1 MAQTITSGDLVKK
14 LGGELIGDSNILIN
28 SVASLESAHKNSI
41 AFFNNPKYLDLLK
54 TTKAA
59 VVIVN
64 RDDLPDRS
72 GTSIV
77 IDNPYLYFAKVSQ
90 LLNPSKPLKKEVH
103 KSAIIHPSCKLGQDI
118 YIGPNVVIDENVSID
133 DGVVIHAGSMI
144 EADSVIGK
152 ASVIHPHVVIKANTV
167 IGKNCTLYAGCVI
180 GSDGFGYAK
189 DDSRWLAIPQIGRVT
204 LGDNVDIGSNSTIDR
219 GALDDTIISSGVKVD
234 NLVQIGHNC
243 MIGENTII
251 AGCVGIAGSAK
262 IGKNCAIG
270 GAAMILGHLSITD
283 DVTISPGSMITRSI
297 KTSGTYTALMPFQ
310 DHEAW
315 LKTAAKIRRLK

>member
-1 MAQTITSGDLVKK
+1 MAKTITSGDLVKK
-14 LGGELIGDSNILIN
+14 LGGELIGDPNLLIN
-28 SVASLESAHKNSI
+28 SVASLESAHHNSI
-41 AFFNNPKYLDLLK
+41 SFFNNPKYSDLLK
-54 TTKAA
+54 NTKAA
-59 VVIVN
+59 VVIIN
-64 RDDLPDRS
+64 RVDLPDRS

-90 LLNPSKPLKKEVH
+90 LLNPSKTLKKEIH
-103 KSAIIHPSCKLGQDI
+103 KSAIIHPSCKLGQDV
-118 YIGPNVVIDENVSID
+118 YIGPNVVIEENVSLGD
-133 DGVVIHAGSMI
+133 DVVIHAGSI
-144 EADSVIGK
+144 VESDSAIGN
-152 ASVIHPHVVIKANTV
+152 ASVIHPHVVIKANTI
-167 IGKNCTLYAGCVI
+167 IGKNCILYAGCII

-189 DDSRWLAIPQIGRVT
+189 DDSKWLAIPQIGRVI

-219 GALDDTIISSGVKVD
+219 GALDDTIISSGVKID

-243 MIGENTII
+243 LIGENTII

-283 DVTISPGSMITRSI
+283 NVTISPGSMITRSI

-310 DHEAW
+310 DHETW
-315 LKTAAKIRRLK
+315 LKTAAKIKRLK

>member
-41 AFFNNPKYLDLLK
+41 SFFNNPRYSDLLR

-64 RDDLPDRS
+64 RESLSFRS
-72 GTSIV
+72 GVSIV

-90 LLNPSKPLKKEVH
+90 LLNPSKSLKKEVH
-103 KSAIIHPSCKLGQDI
+103 KSAIIHPSCKLGLDI

-152 ASVIHPHVVIKANTV
+152 ASVIHPHVVIKANTI

-189 DDSRWLAIPQIGRVT
+189 DDNKWLAIPQTGRVI

-219 GALDDTIISSGVKVD
+219 GTLDDTIISSGVKID

-283 DVTISPGSMITRSI
+283 NVTISPGSMITRSI

>member
-1 MAQTITSGDLVKK
+1 MGQTITSGDLIKQ

-28 SVASLESAHKNSI
+28 SVASLESANKNSVS
-41 AFFNNPKYLDLLK
+41 FFNNSKYLDLLK
-54 TTKAA
+54 NTKAA
-59 VVIVN
+59 LVILNKESCALHVGACIVV
-64 RDDLPDRS
+64 
-72 GTSIV
+72 
-77 IDNPYLYFAKVSQ
+77 DNPYLYFAKISR
-90 LLNPSKPLKKEVH
+90 LLNPIKILKKEIH
-103 KSAIIHPSCKLGQDI
+103 KSAIIHSTCKLGKDI
-118 YIGPNVVIDENVSID
+118 YIGPNVIIEENVSIA
-133 DGVVIHAGSMI
+133 DGVTVHAGAII
-144 EADSVIGK
+144 ESDNIIG
-152 ASVIHPHVVIKANTV
+152 SHSTIHSNVVIKTNTI
-167 IGKNCTLYAGCVI
+167 IGKNCTLYAGAVI

-189 DDSRWLAIPQIGRVT
+189 DNDKWLAIPQIGKVV

-219 GALDDTIISSGVKVD
+219 GALDDTIISSGVKID

-243 MIGENTII
+243 IIGENTII

-283 DVTISPGSMITRSI
+283 NVTISPGSMITRSI
-297 KTSGTYTALMPFQ
+297 KNSGTYTALMPFQ

>member
-1 MAQTITSGDLVKK
+1 MGHTITSGDLVKK

-28 SVASLESAHKNSI
+28 SVASLETAHKNSI
-41 AFFNNPKYLDLLK
+41 SFFNNPRYKDLLK

-59 VVIVN
+59 VVIID

-90 LLNPSKPLKKEVH
+90 LLNPSKSLKKEVH

-133 DGVVIHAGSMI
+133 DDVVIHAGSMI

-167 IGKNCTLYAGCVI
+167 IGKNCTIYAGCVI

-189 DDSRWLAIPQIGRVT
+189 GDSKWLAIPQIGRVI

-219 GALDDTIISSGVKVD
+219 GALDDTIISSGVKID

-310 DHEAW
+310 NHEAW

>member
-1 MAQTITSGDLVKK
+1 
-14 LGGELIGDSNILIN
+14 
-28 SVASLESAHKNSI
+28 
-41 AFFNNPKYLDLLK
+41 
-54 TTKAA
+54 
-59 VVIVN
+59 
-64 RDDLPDRS
+64 
-72 GTSIV
+72 
-77 IDNPYLYFAKVSQ
+77 
-90 LLNPSKPLKKEVH
+90 
-103 KSAIIHPSCKLGQDI
+103 
-118 YIGPNVVIDENVSID
+118 
-133 DGVVIHAGSMI
+133 MI

-152 ASVIHPHVVIKANTV
+152 ASVIHPHVVIKASTI

-189 DDSRWLAIPQIGRVT
+189 DDSKWLAIPQIGRVI

-219 GALDDTIISSGVKVD
+219 GALDDTIISSGVKID

-270 GAAMILGHLSITD
+270 GAAMILGHLLITD

-297 KTSGTYTALMPFQ
+297 KTPGTYTALMPFQ

-315 LKTAAKIRRLK
+315 LKTAARIRRLK

>member
-1 MAQTITSGDLVKK
+1 MGQTITSGGLVKR

-28 SVASLESAHKNSI
+28 SVASLESAHQNSI
-41 AFFNNPKYLDLLK
+41 SFFNNTRYLDLLK

-64 RDDLPDRS
+64 KESLSFRS
-72 GTSIV
+72 GVSIV

-90 LLNPSKPLKKEVH
+90 LLNPSKSIKKEVH
-103 KSAIIHPSCKLGQDI
+103 KSAVIHPSCKLGLDI

-144 EADSVIGK
+144 EADCIIGK
-152 ASVIHPHVVIKANTV
+152 ASVIHPHAVIKANTI

-189 DDSRWLAIPQIGRVT
+189 DNSKWLAIPQIGRVI

-219 GALDDTIISSGVKVD
+219 GALDDTIISRGVKID

-283 DVTISPGSMITRSI
+283 NVTISPGSMITRSI

>member
-1 MAQTITSGDLVKK
+1 MGQKITSGDLVKK
-14 LGGELIGDSNILIN
+14 LGGELIGDPNLLIN
-28 SVASLESAHKNSI
+28 SVASLESANQNSI
-41 AFFNNPKYLDLLK
+41 SFFNNPKYLDLLK
-54 TTKAA
+54 SSKAA
-59 VVIVN
+59 VVIIRKDN
-64 RDDLPDRS
+64 LPDRS

-90 LLNPSKPLKKEVH
+90 LLNPNKILKKEIH
-103 KSAIIHPSCKLGQDI
+103 KSAIIHPSCKLGQDV
-118 YIGPNVVIDENVSID
+118 YIGPNVVIDENVSLGD
-133 DGVVIHAGSMI
+133 NVVIHAGSII
-144 EADSVIGK
+144 ESDSAIGN
-152 ASVIHPHVVIKANTV
+152 ASVIHPHVVIKANTI
-167 IGKNCTLYAGCVI
+167 IGKNCILYAGCII

-189 DDSRWLAIPQIGRVT
+189 DDSKWLAIPQIGRVL

-219 GALDDTIISSGVKVD
+219 GALDDTIISSGVKID

-243 MIGENTII
+243 LVGENTII

-283 DVTISPGSMITRSI
+283 NVTISPGSMITRSI

-310 DHEAW
+310 DHETW
-315 LKTAAKIRRLK
+315 LKTAAKIKRLK

>member
-1 MAQTITSGDLVKK
+1 MAHTITSGDLVKK

-41 AFFNNPKYLDLLK
+41 SFFNNPRYSDLLR

-64 RDDLPDRS
+64 RESLSFRS
-72 GTSIV
+72 GVSIV

-90 LLNPSKPLKKEVH
+90 LLNPSKSLKKEVH
-103 KSAIIHPSCKLGQDI
+103 KSAIIHPSCKLGLDI

-152 ASVIHPHVVIKANTV
+152 ASVIHPHVVIKANT
-167 IGKNCTLYAGCVI
+167 ILGKNCTLYAGCVI

-189 DDSRWLAIPQIGRVT
+189 DDNKWIAIPQTGRVI

-219 GALDDTIISSGVKVD
+219 GALDDTIISSGVKID

-283 DVTISPGSMITRSI
+283 NVTISPGSMITRSI

>member
-1 MAQTITSGDLVKK
+1 MAHTITSGDLVKK

-41 AFFNNPKYLDLLK
+41 SFFNNPRYSDLLI

-59 VVIVN
+59 VVIIN
-64 RDDLPDRS
+64 RESLSFRS
-72 GTSIV
+72 GVSIV

-90 LLNPSKPLKKEVH
+90 LLNPSKSLKKEVH
-103 KSAIIHPSCKLGQDI
+103 KSAIIHPSCKLGLDI

-152 ASVIHPHVVIKANTV
+152 ASVIHPHVVIKANT
-167 IGKNCTLYAGCVI
+167 ILGKNCTLYAGCVI

-189 DDSRWLAIPQIGRVT
+189 DDNKWIAIPQTGRVI

-219 GALDDTIISSGVKVD
+219 GTLDDTIISSGVKID

-283 DVTISPGSMITRSI
+283 NVTISPGSMITRSI

>member
-28 SVASLESAHKNSI
+28 SVASLESADKNSI
-41 AFFNNPKYLDLLK
+41 SFFNNLRYSDLLR

-59 VVIVN
+59 VVIIN
-64 RDDLPDRS
+64 RESLSFRT
-72 GTSIV
+72 GVSIV

-90 LLNPSKPLKKEVH
+90 LLNPSKSLKKEVH

-144 EADSVIGK
+144 EFDSVIGK

-189 DDSRWLAIPQIGRVT
+189 DDSKWLAIPQIGRVI

-219 GALDDTIISSGVKVD
+219 GALDDTIISSGVKID

-270 GAAMILGHLSITD
+270 GAAMILGHLSISD

>member
-41 AFFNNPKYLDLLK
+41 SFFNNPRYSDLLR

-64 RDDLPDRS
+64 RESLSFRS
-72 GTSIV
+72 GVSIV

-90 LLNPSKPLKKEVH
+90 LLNPSKSLKKEVH
-103 KSAIIHPSCKLGQDI
+103 KSAIIHPSCKLGLDI

-152 ASVIHPHVVIKANTV
+152 ASVIHPHVVIKANT
-167 IGKNCTLYAGCVI
+167 ILGKNCTLYAGCVI

-189 DDSRWLAIPQIGRVT
+189 DDNKWIAIPQTGRVI

-219 GALDDTIISSGVKVD
+219 GTLDDTIISSGVKID

-283 DVTISPGSMITRSI
+283 NVTISPGSMITRSI

>member
-1 MAQTITSGDLVKK
+1 MAHTITSGDLVKK

-41 AFFNNPKYLDLLK
+41 SFFNNPRYSDLLR

-64 RDDLPDRS
+64 RESLSFRS
-72 GTSIV
+72 GVSIV

-90 LLNPSKPLKKEVH
+90 LLNPSKSLKKEVH
-103 KSAIIHPSCKLGQDI
+103 KSAMIHPSCKLGLDI

-133 DGVVIHAGSMI
+133 DDVVIHAGSMI

-152 ASVIHPHVVIKANTV
+152 ASVIHPHVVIKANT
-167 IGKNCTLYAGCVI
+167 ILGKNCTLYAGCVI

-189 DDSRWLAIPQIGRVT
+189 DDNKWIAIPQTGRVI

-219 GALDDTIISSGVKVD
+219 GTLDDTIISSGVKID

-270 GAAMILGHLSITD
+270 GAAMIFGHLSITD
-283 DVTISPGSMITRSI
+283 NVTISPGSMITRSI

>member
-1 MAQTITSGDLVKK
+1 MGQTITSGDLIKQ

-28 SVASLESAHKNSI
+28 SVASLESANKNSVS
-41 AFFNNPKYLDLLK
+41 FFNNSKYLDLLK
-54 TTKAA
+54 NTKAA
-59 VVIVN
+59 LVILNKESCALHSGACIVV
-64 RDDLPDRS
+64 
-72 GTSIV
+72 
-77 IDNPYLYFAKVSQ
+77 DNPYLYFAKISRF
-90 LLNPSKPLKKEVH
+90 LNPIKILKKEIH
-103 KSAIIHPSCKLGQDI
+103 KSAIIHPTCKLGKDI
-118 YIGPNVVIDENVSID
+118 YIGPNVIIEENVSIA
-133 DGVVIHAGSMI
+133 DGATVHAGVII
-144 EADSVIGK
+144 ESDNIIG
-152 ASVIHPHVVIKANTV
+152 SHSTIHPNVVIKTNTI
-167 IGKNCTLYAGCVI
+167 IGKNCTLYAGAVI

-189 DDSRWLAIPQIGRVT
+189 DNDKWLAIPQIGKVV

-219 GALDDTIISSGVKVD
+219 GALDDTIISSGVKID

-243 MIGENTII
+243 IIGENTII

-283 DVTISPGSMITRSI
+283 NVTISPGSMITRSI
-297 KTSGTYTALMPFQ
+297 KNSGTYTALMPFQ

>member
-1 MAQTITSGDLVKK
+1 MGHTITSGDLVKK
-14 LGGELIGDSNILIN
+14 LGGELIGDPNLLIN
-28 SVASLESAHKNSI
+28 SVASLETAHQNSI
-41 AFFNNPKYLDLLK
+41 SFFNNPKYSDLLK
-54 TTKAA
+54 STKAA

-103 KSAIIHPSCKLGQDI
+103 KSAIIHPSCILGQDI

-189 DDSRWLAIPQIGRVT
+189 DDNKWIAIPQTGRVI

-219 GALDDTIISSGVKVD
+219 GTLDDTIISSGVKID

-310 DHEAW
+310 NHEAW

>member
-1 MAQTITSGDLVKK
+1 MGQTITSGELIKK

-28 SVASLESAHKNSI
+28 SVASLESAHQKSI
-41 AFFNNPKYLDLLK
+41 SFFNNPRYADLLK
-54 TTKAA
+54 TTKSA

-64 RDDLPDRS
+64 RESLSFRK
-72 GTSIV
+72 GASIV
-77 IDNPYLYFAKVSQ
+77 VDNPYLYFAKVSQ
-90 LLNPSKPLKKEVH
+90 LLNPTKPLKKEIH

-133 DGVVIHAGSMI
+133 DSVIIHTSSMI

-152 ASVIHPHVVIKANTV
+152 ASVIHPHVVIKASTI

-189 DDSRWLAIPQIGRVT
+189 DDSKWLAIPQIGRVI

-219 GALDDTIISSGVKVD
+219 GALDDTIISSGVKID

-270 GAAMILGHLSITD
+270 GAAMILGHLLITD

-297 KTSGTYTALMPFQ
+297 KTPGTYTALMPFQ

-315 LKTAAKIRRLK
+315 LKTAARIRRLK

>member
-28 SVASLESAHKNSI
+28 SVASLESAHQNSI
-41 AFFNNPKYLDLLK
+41 SFFNNPRYSDLLR

-59 VVIVN
+59 VVIVSREN
-64 RDDLPDRS
+64 LSFRT
-72 GTSIV
+72 GVSIV
-77 IDNPYLYFAKVSQ
+77 IDNPYLYFAKVSH
-90 LLNPSKPLKKEVH
+90 LLNPSKSLKKEVH

-189 DDSRWLAIPQIGRVT
+189 DDSKWLAIPQIGRVI

-219 GALDDTIISSGVKVD
+219 GALDDTIISSGVKID

-251 AGCVGIAGSAK
+251 AGCVGIAGSTK

>member
-41 AFFNNPKYLDLLK
+41 SFFNNPKYSDLLR

-59 VVIVN
+59 VVIVSSESLSF
-64 RDDLPDRS
+64 RT
-72 GTSIV
+72 GVSIV

-90 LLNPSKPLKKEVH
+90 LLNPSKSLKKEVH
-103 KSAIIHPSCKLGQDI
+103 KSAIIHPSCKLGLDI

-152 ASVIHPHVVIKANTV
+152 ASVIHPHVVIKANTI

-189 DDSRWLAIPQIGRVT
+189 DDNKWLAIPQTGRVI

-219 GALDDTIISSGVKVD
+219 GTLDDTIISSGVKID

-283 DVTISPGSMITRSI
+283 NVTISPGSMITRSI

>member
-28 SVASLESAHKNSI
+28 SVTSLVSAHQNSI
-41 AFFNNPKYLDLLK
+41 SFFNNPKYSDLLK

-64 RDDLPDRS
+64 KEGLSFRS
-72 GTSIV
+72 GVSIV
-77 IDNPYLYFAKVSQ
+77 TDNPYLYFAKVSQ
-90 LLNPSKPLKKEVH
+90 LLNPSKSLTKEVH
-103 KSAIIHPSCKLGQDI
+103 KSAIIHPSCKLGLDI

-133 DGVVIHAGSMI
+133 DGVVIHAASMI
-144 EADSVIGK
+144 EADSIIGK
-152 ASVIHPHVVIKANTV
+152 ASVIHPHVVIKANSV

-189 DDSRWLAIPQIGRVT
+189 DDSKWLAIPQIGRVI
-204 LGDNVDIGSNSTIDR
+204 LGDNVDIGANSTIDR
-219 GALDDTIISSGVKVD
+219 GALDDTIISSGVKID

>member
-1 MAQTITSGDLVKK
+1 MAHTITSGDLVKK

-41 AFFNNPKYLDLLK
+41 SFFNNPRYSDLLR

-64 RDDLPDRS
+64 RESLSFRS
-72 GTSIV
+72 GVSIV

-90 LLNPSKPLKKEVH
+90 LLNPSKSLKKEVH
-103 KSAIIHPSCKLGQDI
+103 KSAIIHPSCKLGLDI
-118 YIGPNVVIDENVSID
+118 YIGPNVVIHENVSID

-189 DDSRWLAIPQIGRVT
+189 DDNKWIAIPQTGRVI

-219 GALDDTIISSGVKVD
+219 GTLDDTIISSGVKID

-283 DVTISPGSMITRSI
+283 NVTISPGSMITRSI

>member
-1 MAQTITSGDLVKK
+1 MAHTITSGDLVKK

-41 AFFNNPKYLDLLK
+41 SFFNNPRYSDLLR

-64 RDDLPDRS
+64 RESLSFRS
-72 GTSIV
+72 GVSIV

-90 LLNPSKPLKKEVH
+90 LLNPSKSLKKEVH

-133 DGVVIHAGSMI
+133 DGVIINMGSMI
-144 EADSVIGK
+144 EADSIIGK
-152 ASVIHPHVVIKANTV
+152 ASVIHPRVVIKANTI

-189 DDSRWLAIPQIGRVT
+189 DDNKWLAIPQTGRVI

-219 GALDDTIISSGVKVD
+219 GALDDTIISSGVKID

-283 DVTISPGSMITRSI
+283 NVTISPGSMITRSI

>member
-1 MAQTITSGDLVKK
+1 MAHTITSGDLVKK

-41 AFFNNPKYLDLLK
+41 SFFNNPRYSDLLR

-64 RDDLPDRS
+64 RESLSFRS
-72 GTSIV
+72 GVSIV

-90 LLNPSKPLKKEVH
+90 LLNPSKSLKKEVH
-103 KSAIIHPSCKLGQDI
+103 RSAIIHPSCKLGLDI

-189 DDSRWLAIPQIGRVT
+189 DDNKWIAIPQTGRVI

-219 GALDDTIISSGVKVD
+219 GTLDDTIISSGVKID

>member
-1 MAQTITSGDLVKK
+1 MGQTITSGELIKK

-28 SVASLESAHKNSI
+28 SVASLESAHQKSI
-41 AFFNNPKYLDLLK
+41 SFFNNPRYADLLK
-54 TTKAA
+54 TTKSA

-64 RDDLPDRS
+64 RESLSFRK
-72 GTSIV
+72 GASIV
-77 IDNPYLYFAKVSQ
+77 VDNPYLYFAKVSQ
-90 LLNPSKPLKKEVH
+90 LLNPTKPLKKEIH

-133 DGVVIHAGSMI
+133 DSVVIHTSSMI

-152 ASVIHPHVVIKANTV
+152 ASVIHPHVVIKASTI
-167 IGKNCTLYAGCVI
+167 IGKNCTLYSGCVI

-189 DDSRWLAIPQIGRVT
+189 DDSKWLAIPQIGRVI

-219 GALDDTIISSGVKVD
+219 GALDDTIISSGVKID

-270 GAAMILGHLSITD
+270 GAAMILGHLLITD

-297 KTSGTYTALMPFQ
+297 KTPGTYTALMPFQ

-315 LKTAAKIRRLK
+315 LKTAARIRRLK

>member
-28 SVASLESAHKNSI
+28 SVASLESAHQNSI
-41 AFFNNPKYLDLLK
+41 SFFNNPRYSDLLR

-64 RDDLPDRS
+64 RESLSFRT
-72 GTSIV
+72 GVSIV

-90 LLNPSKPLKKEVH
+90 LLNPSKSLKKEVH

-189 DDSRWLAIPQIGRVT
+189 DDSKWLAIPQIGRVI

>member
-1 MAQTITSGDLVKK
+1 MGQTITSGELIKK

-28 SVASLESAHKNSI
+28 SVASLESAHQKSI
-41 AFFNNPKYLDLLK
+41 SFFNNPRYADLLK
-54 TTKAA
+54 TTKSA

-64 RDDLPDRS
+64 RESLSFRK
-72 GTSIV
+72 GASIV
-77 IDNPYLYFAKVSQ
+77 VDNPYLYFAKVSQ
-90 LLNPSKPLKKEVH
+90 LLNPTKPLKKEIH

-133 DGVVIHAGSMI
+133 DSVVIHTSSMI

-152 ASVIHPHVVIKANTV
+152 ASVIHPHVVIKASTI

-189 DDSRWLAIPQIGRVT
+189 DDSKWLAIPQIGRVI

-219 GALDDTIISSGVKVD
+219 GALDDTIISSGVKID

-270 GAAMILGHLSITD
+270 GAAMILGHLLITD

-297 KTSGTYTALMPFQ
+297 KTPGTYTALMPFQ

-315 LKTAAKIRRLK
+315 LKTAARIRRLK

>member
-1 MAQTITSGDLVKK
+1 MGQTITSGDLIKQ

-28 SVASLESAHKNSI
+28 SVASLESANKNSVS
-41 AFFNNPKYLDLLK
+41 FFNNSKYLDLLK
-54 TTKAA
+54 NTKAA
-59 VVIVN
+59 LVILNKESCALHAGACIVV
-64 RDDLPDRS
+64 
-72 GTSIV
+72 
-77 IDNPYLYFAKVSQ
+77 DNPYLYFAKISR
-90 LLNPSKPLKKEVH
+90 LLNPIKILKKEIH
-103 KSAIIHPSCKLGQDI
+103 KSAIIHSTCKLGKDI
-118 YIGPNVVIDENVSID
+118 YIGPNVIIEENVFIA
-133 DGVVIHAGSMI
+133 DGVTVHAGVII
-144 EADSVIGK
+144 ESDNIIG
-152 ASVIHPHVVIKANTV
+152 SHSTIHPNVVIKTNTI
-167 IGKNCTLYAGCVI
+167 IGKNCTLYAGAVI

-189 DDSRWLAIPQIGRVT
+189 DNDKWLAIPQIGKVV

-219 GALDDTIISSGVKVD
+219 GALDDTIISSGVKID

-243 MIGENTII
+243 IIGENTII

-283 DVTISPGSMITRSI
+283 NVTISPGSMITRSI
-297 KTSGTYTALMPFQ
+297 KNSGTYTALMPFQ

>member
-41 AFFNNPKYLDLLK
+41 SFFNNPRYSDLLR

-64 RDDLPDRS
+64 RESLSFRS
-72 GTSIV
+72 GVSIV

-90 LLNPSKPLKKEVH
+90 LLNPSKSLKKEVH
-103 KSAIIHPSCKLGQDI
+103 KSAIIHPSCKLGLDI

-189 DDSRWLAIPQIGRVT
+189 DDNKWIVIPQTGRVI

-219 GALDDTIISSGVKVD
+219 GTLDDTIISSGVKID

-283 DVTISPGSMITRSI
+283 NVTISPGSMITRSI

>member
-1 MAQTITSGDLVKK
+1 MAHTITSGDLVKK

-41 AFFNNPKYLDLLK
+41 SFFNNPRYSDLLR

-64 RDDLPDRS
+64 RESLSFRS
-72 GTSIV
+72 GVSIV

-90 LLNPSKPLKKEVH
+90 LLNPSKSLKKEVH
-103 KSAIIHPSCKLGQDI
+103 KSAIIHPSCKLGLDI

-189 DDSRWLAIPQIGRVT
+189 DDNKWIAIPQTGRVI

-219 GALDDTIISSGVKVD
+219 GTLDDTIISSGVKID

-283 DVTISPGSMITRSI
+283 NVTISPGSMITRSI

>member
-1 MAQTITSGDLVKK
+1 MGQTITSSDLIKQ

-28 SVASLESAHKNSI
+28 SVASLESANKNS
-41 AFFNNPKYLDLLK
+41 ASFFNNSKYLHLLK
-54 TTKAA
+54 NTKAA
-59 VVIVN
+59 LVVLNKESVALRVGACIV
-64 RDDLPDRS
+64 
-72 GTSIV
+72 V
-77 IDNPYLYFAKVSQ
+77 DNPYLYFAKISQ
-90 LLNPSKPLKKEVH
+90 LLNPIKILKKEIH
-103 KSAIIHPSCKLGQDI
+103 KSAIIHPTCKLGKDI
-118 YIGPNVVIDENVSID
+118 YIGPNVIIEENVSIA
-133 DGVVIHAGSMI
+133 DGVTVHAGVII
-144 EADSVIGK
+144 ESDNVIGDN
-152 ASVIHPHVVIKANTV
+152 STIHPNVVIKTNTI
-167 IGKNCTLYAGCVI
+167 IGKNCILYAGAVI

-189 DDSRWLAIPQIGRVT
+189 DNDKWLAIPQIGKVV

-219 GALDDTIISSGVKVD
+219 GALDDTIISSGVKID

-243 MIGENTII
+243 IIGENTII

-283 DVTISPGSMITRSI
+283 NVTISPGSMITRSI
-297 KTSGTYTALMPFQ
+297 KTPGTYTALMPFQ

>member
-1 MAQTITSGDLVKK
+1 MGQTITSGDLIKQ

-28 SVASLESAHKNSI
+28 SVASLESAHKNSVS
-41 AFFNNPKYLDLLK
+41 FFNNSKYLDLLK
-54 TTKAA
+54 NTKAA
-59 VVIVN
+59 LVILNKESCVLHAGACIVV
-64 RDDLPDRS
+64 
-72 GTSIV
+72 
-77 IDNPYLYFAKVSQ
+77 DNPYLYFAKISR
-90 LLNPSKPLKKEVH
+90 LLNPIKILKKEIH
-103 KSAIIHPSCKLGQDI
+103 KSAIIHSTCKLGKDI
-118 YIGPNVVIDENVSID
+118 YIGPNVIIEENVSIA
-133 DGVVIHAGSMI
+133 DGVTVHAGVII
-144 EADSVIGK
+144 ESDNIIGRH
-152 ASVIHPHVVIKANTV
+152 SIIHPNVVIKTNTI
-167 IGKNCTLYAGCVI
+167 IGKNCTIYAGAVI

-189 DDSRWLAIPQIGRVT
+189 DNDKWLAIPQIGKVV

-219 GALDDTIISSGVKVD
+219 GALDDTIISSGVKID

-243 MIGENTII
+243 IIGENTII

-283 DVTISPGSMITRSI
+283 NVTISPGSMITRSI
-297 KTSGTYTALMPFQ
+297 KNPGTYTALMPFQ